1 MPALSDEII
10 QILEQPVLVFV
21 ATTFPNG
28 SPQNTPV
35 WVDVVDGRPVFNTSV
50 GRWKEKNLRRD
61 PRISLAF
68 TAPDDPYKY
77 FELRG
82 TAEFSTEGAFDQ
94 IDRLAQKYLGQEKYP
109 WLQEGEQRIN
119 VFVNVEKVTGMG

>member
-1 MPALSDEII
+1 
-10 QILEQPVLVFV
+10 VFV

-35 WVDVVDGRPVFNTSV
+35 WIDVIDGRPVFNTSV
-50 GRWKEKNLRRD
+50 GRWKEKNLRHD
-61 PRISLAF
+61 PRVSLAF

-82 TAEFSTEGAFDQ
+82 TVEFSTEGAFDE
-94 IDRLAQKYLGQEKYP
+94 IDRLAQKYIGQEKYP

-119 VFVNVEKVTGMG
+119 VFVNVDKVSGMG